1 MFNFKNAREIL
12 SKILNIHLNYLSYIL
27 YVKKIENLYTT
38 FKIPKKMVDI
48 EKLMPL
54 KMNLK

>member
-27 YVKKIENLYTT
+27 YVKKI
-38 FKIPKKMVDI
+38 
-48 EKLMPL
+48 
-54 KMNLK
+54 

>member
-12 SKILNIHLNYLSYIL
+12 SKILSIHLNYLSYIL
-27 YVKKIENLYTT
+27 YVKKL
-38 FKIPKKMVDI
+38 KIYILLLKFLKKMEDS
-48 EKLMPL
+48 EKSMPL